1 MFIHICIY
9 FYNPFA
15 CFTQVTQ
22 QIYVAEEW
30 VKNARDEV
38 KVEAHSYL
46 KAEKALGA
54 LKQEQTKLSEK
65 LKEAIQ
71 ACQSVKVSLKT
82 MDRQAEDIRQKLHIT
97 EINLAT
103 KKKSILDLKAELQ
116 KAKDAA

>member
-1 MFIHICIY
+1 M
-9 FYNPFA
+9 
-15 CFTQVTQ
+15 
-22 QIYVAEEW
+22 
-30 VKNARDEV
+30 
-38 KVEAHSYL
+38 
-46 KAEKALGA
+46 
-54 LKQEQTKLSEK
+54 SEK